1 MHKKHRLLQIVR
13 LFQKLRSLEKDGID
27 PDFEATLDRM
37 FLETVATGEDSWAP
51 SSGTF
56 PYLNE
61 NVIEYEDSDD
71 YTENLKK
78 DMTKNKRKERDMSR
92 KSNNSSKRVKK
103 VGGAQRLSHQ
113 IDCLCEAVE
122 RRSSNIDTCGASIK
136 TAMEHLKAIS
146 DLDSMSEIY
155 MFATRLFL
163 NKDKR
168 EIIVSITQSRVKLAW
183 LISEKNEHDM
193 ADNLMSRLL

>member
-1 MHKKHRLLQIVR
+1 AIPKAKKFR
-13 LFQKLRSLEKDGID
+13 KDGID
-27 PDFEATLDRM
+27 LDFEATLDKM
-37 FLETVATGEDSWAP
+37 FLKTVATGEDSWAP
-51 SSGTF
+51 SSGTI
-56 PYLNE
+56 PE
-61 NVIEYEDSDD
+61 NVIESEDSDD
-71 YTENLKK
+71 YTENLEK
-78 DMTKNKRKERDMSR
+78 DMTKNKRKEREMSH

-113 IDCLCEAVE
+113 IDRLCEAVE
-122 RRSSNIDTCGASIK
+122 RRNSNIDTCGASIK
-136 TAMEHLKAIS
+136 TAMEHLEAIL
-146 DLDSMSEIY
+146 DLDPMSEIY

-168 EIIVSITQSRVKLAW
+168 EIFISITQSRVNLAW